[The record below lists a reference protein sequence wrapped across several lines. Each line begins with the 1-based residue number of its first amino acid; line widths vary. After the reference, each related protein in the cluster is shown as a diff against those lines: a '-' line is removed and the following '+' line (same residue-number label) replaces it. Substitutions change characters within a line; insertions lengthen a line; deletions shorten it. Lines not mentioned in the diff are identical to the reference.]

1 MSKSTEQQ
9 FEEANTAVKRAVAA
23 FRSTIE
29 GMLDKCA
36 SGKWVAVA
44 PSYIL
49 QCTLVELCE
58 EMTRLIDDP
67 RDADLLGPAGIKLSN
82 ALADYRDSRPS
93 ERFGP
98 LPRL

>member
-1 MSKSTEQQ
+1 MGKSTDRQ
-9 FEEANTAVKRAVAA
+9 FQEANEAVGRAVAA
-23 FRSTIE
+23 FRIKIE
-29 GMLDKCA
+29 GMLENCA

-49 QCTLVELCE
+49 QCTLLELCE
-58 EMTRLIDDP
+58 EMSRLMDDP
-67 RDADLLGPAGIKLSN
+67 RLVDLLGPAGMKLSN
-82 ALADYRDSRPS
+82 ALVDYRDSLPA

>member
-29 GMLDKCA
+29 GMLDKSA

-49 QCTLVELCE
+49 QCILLELCE

-67 RDADLLGPAGIKLSN
+67 RVADLLGPAGIKLSN

-98 LPRL
+98 VARL